1 MKRTDMD
8 NHSRYSRKWK
18 NSLTAGVLLALALGG
33 TGYAMPTGGQIQSGQ
48 GAIAQNGKTMT
59 VTQQSGKMAVDWTQ
73 FNIAKDEAVKFA
85 QPGRD
90 AVALNR
96 ITGGQ
101 KSVIDGALSANGNV
115 LLVNP
120 NGVVFSKT
128 ATVDVGSLVASTA
141 QLNDPFMKSFAG
153 STANLNLTIG
163 ERNTSAILNEGTIT
177 AQGGLVALHAAQV
190 ENTGTISNP
199 GGTVALAA
207 AKQLTLSP
215 DSDGKLNYAV
225 DGELAQAKALNSGRI
240 QADGGYVVMTAKSAQ
255 DLLGTVVNNTGTL
268 EARTLR
274 KDEKGQILL
283 DGGKSGQVEVSG
295 TLDASGMEDGQSA
308 GSIKVIGQKTIVHD
322 NTNLIAQGNVDGG
335 KIETSGDVLNL
346 GDGLTIDASGVK
358 GKHGEWLLDPLEVVI
373 SASKPSSADH
383 KYDNVAGDT
392 NGKTKNNVIYNDPPS
407 KQNANNAYNSTTW
420 IDSNQVGTI
429 LAGGTDVIIQAI
441 STSGAASI
449 TLESPIDIT
458 VSNSAKKNPTFTLE
472 ANRNIT
478 INKEITAE
486 SGGKGLNIMLNA
498 DTDGDGIGAVIINAD
513 IATNGGNFT
522 AVTGGKVSHTSK
534 GTGTEGQYGQVNVG
548 GAPAHEHLDDPN
560 YNPATVGTYF
570 GGTNTS
576 IQAENRSITT
586 NGGAITLNGEVA
598 IGLNGGT
605 LTLDTSGGDLTVTG
619 LINSGNSYKA
629 YIYGTDDWNNNE
641 MIQNMVEQ
649 YLKGGTVPAYHY
661 IGITYDKDKDGNLIK
676 DGNGYKWST
685 KKGTY
690 AEGANNI
697 HYVLNALTDTTTVSG
712 KSGTELSAIN
722 PQWYTST
729 KAGEGYDSF
738 IVDKASTI
746 TVDEYLAY
754 VKKSAPENWKTKY
767 NALTLD
773 AIRND
778 TTKMATLKADIA
790 ELIAHNWFLAEQIA
804 ENGTSGGAEVR
815 DSYLATITTRLENS
829 LSTPNGQH
837 TLWVGGRGSG
847 VRGRTVNDDK
857 NNPATWGPS
866 DPTLMDGFYWVTGP
880 EGAASTYKDS
890 EGNTL
895 KYDAGTKFW
904 DTVSSD
910 WKTGKNGEKVYGLDP
925 TWSTYKPGRKTI
937 TQPDNNGPFLTVGY
951 GSDNQWDDANFG
963 GETTWGFVQE
973 SNLANSSLKINTGKG
988 AVNLKG
994 DIGKGQAL
1002 DTLNI
1007 ENAGTVKIGDASNKV
1022 TDYNN
1027 GTVYVDHGLKIS
1039 STGNVT
1045 VGGEIHSGESEKT
1058 DTSTSLDDQYKD
1070 SVTIQSV
1077 GNLEVHGITSNTYT
1091 PEGTTNVRGG
1101 KISLTSTGTEGVIT
1115 LGDGVDYNGKNTN
1128 GGVLKASS
1136 TTQGAVIIDAQ
1147 GSKGG
1152 FVNKT
1157 TAENAIVTGETTDA
1171 NGKKVTGTWQVYSAS
1186 PDKDTF
1192 GTNLNSGTDAQ
1203 WTSKSASNT
1212 IATKNKY
1219 GKTPNSYSD
1228 TSSNKFIFQATP
1240 VITLYADDYLKTYG
1254 DEVSAYTLKKLL
1266 HGKEVFTGLDGQ
1278 KHNMTDYSSAFQE
1291 KDYTEYVSGED
1302 TVTVTSVGS
1311 NATAT
1316 RIGGKY
1322 EATEKSGADGKNAV
1336 YDLTVNL
1343 NDAKALDGYAI
1354 DTENGKLEIKKR
1366 SVTITSSSEQTYGD
1380 KTYTSWNDKKN
1391 GFANGDEKNFT
1402 YEHGIKSGSAYET
1415 NLNKTTGRTT
1425 ADAGEYQNSVY
1436 YSNPTI
1442 SGKKNADG
1450 TDDSD
1455 FFNENYTFD
1464 TTNSI
1469 GSIKVNKADL
1479 TLTLK
1484 DVSTTYGKEFDGKT
1498 YGYKKDA
1505 ADLQGLTNGDAATA
1519 ITDVLKDSDFTYVNG
1534 GAKSDPDNQAVK
1546 TQNAG
1551 SYQITGSTSKTLDNY
1566 NIKVVKPGT
1575 SKVEKATLVVDTK
1588 GNTRTYGDVT
1598 NVADDVANAASF
1610 HEAGGTNQTVNGDT
1624 VDSILKELNLSTDSK
1639 AQIKDE
1645 KGNVVKTGNANLDG
1659 YDIDATFKT
1668 ELTNYTVTKGNVGKE
1683 KIEKAALVVDTKGD
1697 TRTYGDVTNVAKDV
1711 KNAASFH
1718 VAGGTDQTVNGD
1730 AVDSILRELNL
1741 TTSSGALVTDT
1752 TGKIKTGDANTD
1764 PGYDIKAAFNKDLTN
1779 YTVTKGVVGK
1789 EKIQKATLHL
1799 STGDYEAAYGA
1810 ADKVTTDLQ
1819 SATTIKGETNGDKLT
1834 DLVPQIG
1841 IKNTSGALLKEET
1854 TPGTG
1859 RTADVKYKADGKTPD
1874 SYEITTEFNKSLD
1887 NYDVVLD
1894 KPGTVTLTPVAIT
1907 VDNEMI
1913 QTYGSA
1919 DRSFKEIATPPL
1931 VNGDTISTAGLTM
1944 APKAGGAYETN
1955 RAGRTTADVGTYED
1969 DLAFSGGGI
1978 VHADGTTDASKNYKV
1993 TIKGGII
2000 VNRADLTVTTK
2011 DVTTPFGTVKFT
2023 TSGVQGLTNGDEKN
2037 VSDLKFNYGSYG
2049 NAYLDNN
2056 SYTNAPGQY
2065 EFTTETTNQ
2074 YLDFLKNYNILGG
2087 DAAVTITPVDK
2098 PVKPDIT
2105 PEKPNPVPEGKG
2117 EVEEPS
2123 MDDFR
2128 GEEEH
2133 RDGGRTWY
2141 REKKSIPF
2149 FKVLDGKVTNYGTFD
2164 VESMP
2169 EKVEITSSGMRLPE
2183 PDQPETQHREY
2194 TTTLTLPGGDGT
2206 YRLVYNGVSFDIHPV
2221 DTAALRLLEAGDPK
2235 KNKELSEAAL
2245 HTGFQKMGLG
2255 LEDLKAVYVRF
2266 N

>member
-18 NSLTAGVLLALALGG
+18 NSLTAGILLALSLGG
-33 TGYAMPTGGQIQSGQ
+33 TACAMPTGGQIQSGQ

-73 FNIAKDEAVKFA
+73 FNIARDEAVKFA

-101 KSVIDGALSANGNV
+101 KSVIDGALSANGNL

-163 ERNTSAILNEGTIT
+163 EGNTSAILNEGTIT

-255 DLLGTVVNNTGTL
+255 DLLGTVVNNTGTI
-268 EARTLR
+268 EAKTLR

-283 DGGKSGQVEVSG
+283 DGGKSGQVEVNG

-322 NTNLIAQGNVDGG
+322 DTNLIAKGDVDGG

-767 NALTLD
+767 NALTFD
-773 AIRND
+773 EIKKD
-778 TTKMATLKADIA
+778 TTKMETLKADIA

-804 ENGTSGGAEVR
+804 ENGTSGGAKVR

-1402 YEHGIKSGSAYET
+1402 YEHGIKSGSAY
-1415 NLNKTTGRTT
+1415 
-1425 ADAGEYQNSVY
+1425 
-1436 YSNPTI
+1436 
-1442 SGKKNADG
+1442 
-1450 TDDSD
+1450 
-1455 FFNENYTFD
+1455 
-1464 TTNSI
+1464 
-1469 GSIKVNKADL
+1469 
-1479 TLTLK
+1479 
-1484 DVSTTYGKEFDGKT
+1484 
-1498 YGYKKDA
+1498 
-1505 ADLQGLTNGDAATA
+1505 
-1519 ITDVLKDSDFTYVNG
+1519 VLR
-1534 GAKSDPDNQAVK
+1534 PD
-1546 TQNAG
+1546 
-1551 SYQITGSTSKTLDNY
+1551 Y
-1566 NIKVVKPGT
+1566 N
-1575 SKVEKATLVVDTK
+1575 
-1588 GNTRTYGDVT
+1588 
-1598 NVADDVANAASF
+1598 
-1610 HEAGGTNQTVNGDT
+1610 
-1624 VDSILKELNLSTDSK
+1624 
-1639 AQIKDE
+1639 
-1645 KGNVVKTGNANLDG
+1645 
-1659 YDIDATFKT
+1659 
-1668 ELTNYTVTKGNVGKE
+1668 
-1683 KIEKAALVVDTKGD
+1683 
-1697 TRTYGDVTNVAKDV
+1697 
-1711 KNAASFH
+1711 
-1718 VAGGTDQTVNGD
+1718 
-1730 AVDSILRELNL
+1730 
-1741 TTSSGALVTDT
+1741 
-1752 TGKIKTGDANTD
+1752 
-1764 PGYDIKAAFNKDLTN
+1764 
-1779 YTVTKGVVGK
+1779 
-1789 EKIQKATLHL
+1789 
-1799 STGDYEAAYGA
+1799 
-1810 ADKVTTDLQ
+1810 
-1819 SATTIKGETNGDKLT
+1819 
-1834 DLVPQIG
+1834 
-1841 IKNTSGALLKEET
+1841 
-1854 TPGTG
+1854 
-1859 RTADVKYKADGKTPD
+1859 
-1874 SYEITTEFNKSLD
+1874 
-1887 NYDVVLD
+1887 
-1894 KPGTVTLTPVAIT
+1894 
-1907 VDNEMI
+1907 
-1913 QTYGSA
+1913 
-1919 DRSFKEIATPPL
+1919 
-1931 VNGDTISTAGLTM
+1931 
-1944 APKAGGAYETN
+1944 
-1955 RAGRTTADVGTYED
+1955 
-1969 DLAFSGGGI
+1969 
-1978 VHADGTTDASKNYKV
+1978 
-1993 TIKGGII
+1993 
-2000 VNRADLTVTTK
+2000 
-2011 DVTTPFGTVKFT
+2011 
-2023 TSGVQGLTNGDEKN
+2023 
-2037 VSDLKFNYGSYG
+2037 
-2049 NAYLDNN
+2049 
-2056 SYTNAPGQY
+2056 
-2065 EFTTETTNQ
+2065 
-2074 YLDFLKNYNILGG
+2074 
-2087 DAAVTITPVDK
+2087 
-2098 PVKPDIT
+2098 
-2105 PEKPNPVPEGKG
+2105 
-2117 EVEEPS
+2117 
-2123 MDDFR
+2123 
-2128 GEEEH
+2128 
-2133 RDGGRTWY
+2133 
-2141 REKKSIPF
+2141 
-2149 FKVLDGKVTNYGTFD
+2149 
-2164 VESMP
+2164 
-2169 EKVEITSSGMRLPE
+2169 
-2183 PDQPETQHREY
+2183 
-2194 TTTLTLPGGDGT
+2194 
-2206 YRLVYNGVSFDIHPV
+2206 
-2221 DTAALRLLEAGDPK
+2221 
-2235 KNKELSEAAL
+2235 
-2245 HTGFQKMGLG
+2245 
-2255 LEDLKAVYVRF
+2255 
-2266 N
+2266 

>member
-141 QLNDPFMKSFAG
+141 QLNDPFIKSFAG

-225 DGELAQAKALNSGRI
+225 DGELAQAKVLNSGRI

-268 EARTLR
+268 EAKTLR

-283 DGGKSGQVEVSG
+283 DGGDNGQVEVSG

-322 NTNLIAQGNVDGG
+322 DTNLIAQGDVDGG

-722 PQWYTST
+722 SQWYTST

-1336 YDLTVNL
+1336 YNLTVNL

-1551 SYQITGSTSKTLDNY
+1551 SYQITGRTSKTLDNY
-1566 NIKVVKPGT
+1566 NIKVVNPGT
-1575 SKVEKATLVVDTK
+1575 SKVEKAKLTLKVGDTS
-1588 GNTRTYGDVT
+1588 TTYGSSDWTPYTYTLSGNANGDSEEDVRNNQIEVSYSNGGEKSDPNNSAVKTQNAGDYGLTGTFTLKGDTAKNYEIDEVNSDLTGKATVKKATVKVKLNDVSTTYGTAFDTSKYGYDTSSIKGLT
-1598 NVADDVANAASF
+1598 NGDGSGVVTSALDGTYGTGNITYTNTGDASA
-1610 HEAGGTNQTVNGDT
+1610 EEKQAGKVTKTVNGGPYYLEGSTNQTLDNYN
-1624 VDSILKELNLSTDSK
+1624 IEIEN
-1639 AQIKDE
+1639 
-1645 KGNVVKTGNANLDG
+1645 GNATIN
-1659 YDIDATFKT
+1659 
-1668 ELTNYTVTKGNVGKE
+1668 
-1683 KIEKAALVVDTKGD
+1683 
-1697 TRTYGDVTNVAKDV
+1697 
-1711 KNAASFH
+1711 
-1718 VAGGTDQTVNGD
+1718 
-1730 AVDSILRELNL
+1730 
-1741 TTSSGALVTDT
+1741 
-1752 TGKIKTGDANTD
+1752 
-1764 PGYDIKAAFNKDLTN
+1764 
-1779 YTVTKGVVGK
+1779 
-1789 EKIQKATLHL
+1789 KATLHL
-1799 STGDYEAAYGA
+1799 FTGDYTEAYGA
-1810 ADKVTTDLQ
+1810 AGAVQKDLD
-1819 SATTIKGETNGDKLT
+1819 SATTVKGEKNGDSLAELT
-1834 DLVPQIG
+1834 SKIG
-1841 IKNTSGALLKEET
+1841 ITNTSGALVSKD
-1854 TPGTG
+1854 
-1859 RTADVKYKADGKTPD
+1859 RTNDVKYKTDGSLD
-1874 SYEITTEFNKSLD
+1874 SYGITTDFNKSLD
-1887 NYDVVLD
+1887 NYDVVQD
-1894 KPGTVTLTPVAIT
+1894 QAGSVTLTPVEVT

-1919 DRSFKEIATPPL
+1919 DRSFKEVVVPGL
-1931 VNGDTISTAGLTM
+1931 VNGDKISTDGLKM
-1944 APKAGGAYETN
+1944 APKANGKYETN
-1955 RAGRTTADVGTYED
+1955 KGNRTTADAGIYED

-1978 VHADGTTDASKNYKV
+1978 VHEDGTTESSKNYKV
-1993 TIKGGII
+1993 TIKGDII
-2000 VNRADLTVTTK
+2000 VNKADLHVNTK
-2011 DVTTPFGTVKFT
+2011 DVTTPFGTVEFT

-2056 SYTNAPGQY
+2056 SYTNAPGRY

-2074 YLDFLKNYNILGG
+2074 YLDFLKNYNTLGG
-2087 DAAVTITPVDK
+2087 DATVTITPVDK

>member
-18 NSLTAGVLLALALGG
+18 NSLTAGILLALSLGG
-33 TGYAMPTGGQIQSGQ
+33 TACAMPTGGQIQSGQ

-73 FNIAKDEAVKFA
+73 FNIARDEAVKFA

-101 KSVIDGALSANGNV
+101 KSVIDGALSANGNL

-163 ERNTSAILNEGTIT
+163 EGNTSAILNEGTIT

-225 DGELAQAKALNSGRI
+225 DGELAQAKAQNSGRI

-255 DLLGTVVNNTGTL
+255 DLLGTVVNNTGTI
-268 EARTLR
+268 EAKTLR

-283 DGGKSGQVEVSG
+283 DGGKSGQVEVNG

-322 NTNLIAQGNVDGG
+322 DTNLIAKGDVDGG

-1551 SYQITGSTSKTLDNY
+1551 SYQITGRTSKTLDNY
-1566 NIKVVKPGT
+1566 NIKVVNPGT
-1575 SKVEKATLVVDTK
+1575 SKVEKAKLTLKVGDTS
-1588 GNTRTYGDVT
+1588 TTYGSSDWTPYTYTLSGNANGDSEEDVRNNQIEVSYSNGGEKSDPNNSAVKTQNAGDYGLTGTFTLKGDTAKNYEIDEVNSDLTGKATVKKATVKVKLNDVSTTYGTAFDTSKYGYDTSSIKGLT
-1598 NVADDVANAASF
+1598 NGDGSGVVTSALDGTYGTGNITYTNTGDASA
-1610 HEAGGTNQTVNGDT
+1610 EEKQAGKVTKTVNGGPYYLEGSTNQTLDNYN
-1624 VDSILKELNLSTDSK
+1624 IEIEN
-1639 AQIKDE
+1639 
-1645 KGNVVKTGNANLDG
+1645 GNATIN
-1659 YDIDATFKT
+1659 
-1668 ELTNYTVTKGNVGKE
+1668 
-1683 KIEKAALVVDTKGD
+1683 
-1697 TRTYGDVTNVAKDV
+1697 
-1711 KNAASFH
+1711 
-1718 VAGGTDQTVNGD
+1718 
-1730 AVDSILRELNL
+1730 
-1741 TTSSGALVTDT
+1741 
-1752 TGKIKTGDANTD
+1752 
-1764 PGYDIKAAFNKDLTN
+1764 
-1779 YTVTKGVVGK
+1779 
-1789 EKIQKATLHL
+1789 KATLHL
-1799 STGDYEAAYGA
+1799 FTGDYTEAYGA
-1810 ADKVTTDLQ
+1810 AGAVQKDLD
-1819 SATTIKGETNGDKLT
+1819 SATTVKGEKNGDSLAELT
-1834 DLVPQIG
+1834 SKIG
-1841 IKNTSGALLKEET
+1841 ITNTSGALVSKD
-1854 TPGTG
+1854 
-1859 RTADVKYKADGKTPD
+1859 RTNDVKYKTDGSLD
-1874 SYEITTEFNKSLD
+1874 SYGITTDFNKSLD
-1887 NYDVVLD
+1887 NYDVVQD
-1894 KPGTVTLTPVAIT
+1894 QAGSVTLTPVEVT

-1919 DRSFKEIATPPL
+1919 DRSFKEVVVPGL
-1931 VNGDTISTAGLTM
+1931 VNGDKISTDGLKM
-1944 APKAGGAYETN
+1944 APKANGKYETN
-1955 RAGRTTADVGTYED
+1955 KGNRTTADAGIYED

-1978 VHADGTTDASKNYKV
+1978 VHEDGTTESSKNYKV
-1993 TIKGGII
+1993 TIKGDII
-2000 VNRADLTVTTK
+2000 VNKADLHVNTK
-2011 DVTTPFGTVKFT
+2011 DVTTPFGTVEFT

-2056 SYTNAPGQY
+2056 SYTNAPGRY

-2074 YLDFLKNYNILGG
+2074 YLDFLKNYNTLGG
-2087 DAAVTITPVDK
+2087 DATVTITPVDK

-2235 KNKELSEAAL
+2235 KNEELSEAAL

>member
-1 MKRTDMD
+1 M
-8 NHSRYSRKWK
+8 
-18 NSLTAGVLLALALGG
+18 
-33 TGYAMPTGGQIQSGQ
+33 
-48 GAIAQNGKTMT
+48 
-59 VTQQSGKMAVDWTQ
+59 
-73 FNIAKDEAVKFA
+73 
-85 QPGRD
+85 
-90 AVALNR
+90 
-96 ITGGQ
+96 
-101 KSVIDGALSANGNV
+101 
-115 LLVNP
+115 
-120 NGVVFSKT
+120 
-128 ATVDVGSLVASTA
+128 
-141 QLNDPFMKSFAG
+141 
-153 STANLNLTIG
+153 
-163 ERNTSAILNEGTIT
+163 
-177 AQGGLVALHAAQV
+177 
-190 ENTGTISNP
+190 
-199 GGTVALAA
+199 
-207 AKQLTLSP
+207 
-215 DSDGKLNYAV
+215 
-225 DGELAQAKALNSGRI
+225 
-240 QADGGYVVMTAKSAQ
+240 
-255 DLLGTVVNNTGTL
+255 
-268 EARTLR
+268 
-274 KDEKGQILL
+274 
-283 DGGKSGQVEVSG
+283 
-295 TLDASGMEDGQSA
+295 
-308 GSIKVIGQKTIVHD
+308 
-322 NTNLIAQGNVDGG
+322 
-335 KIETSGDVLNL
+335 
-346 GDGLTIDASGVK
+346 
-358 GKHGEWLLDPLEVVI
+358 
-373 SASKPSSADH
+373 
-383 KYDNVAGDT
+383 
-392 NGKTKNNVIYNDPPS
+392 
-407 KQNANNAYNSTTW
+407 
-420 IDSNQVGTI
+420 
-429 LAGGTDVIIQAI
+429 
-441 STSGAASI
+441 
-449 TLESPIDIT
+449 
-458 VSNSAKKNPTFTLE
+458 
-472 ANRNIT
+472 
-478 INKEITAE
+478 
-486 SGGKGLNIMLNA
+486 
-498 DTDGDGIGAVIINAD
+498 
-513 IATNGGNFT
+513 
-522 AVTGGKVSHTSK
+522 
-534 GTGTEGQYGQVNVG
+534 
-548 GAPAHEHLDDPN
+548 
-560 YNPATVGTYF
+560 
-570 GGTNTS
+570 
-576 IQAENRSITT
+576 
-586 NGGAITLNGEVA
+586 
-598 IGLNGGT
+598 NGGT

-1551 SYQITGSTSKTLDNY
+1551 SYQITGRTSKTLDNY
-1566 NIKVVKPGT
+1566 NIKVVNPGT
-1575 SKVEKATLVVDTK
+1575 SKVEKAKLTLKVGDTS
-1588 GNTRTYGDVT
+1588 TTYGSSDWTPYTYTLSGNANGDSEEDVRNNQIEVSYSNGGEKSDPNNSAVKTQNAGDYGLTGTFTLKGDTAKNYEIDEVNSDLTGKATVKKATVKVKLNDVSTTYGTAFDTSKYGYDTSSIKGLT
-1598 NVADDVANAASF
+1598 NGDGSGVVTSALDGTYGTGNITYTNTGDASA
-1610 HEAGGTNQTVNGDT
+1610 EEKQAGKVTKTVNGGPYYLEGSTNQTLDNYN
-1624 VDSILKELNLSTDSK
+1624 IEIEN
-1639 AQIKDE
+1639 
-1645 KGNVVKTGNANLDG
+1645 GNATIN
-1659 YDIDATFKT
+1659 
-1668 ELTNYTVTKGNVGKE
+1668 
-1683 KIEKAALVVDTKGD
+1683 
-1697 TRTYGDVTNVAKDV
+1697 
-1711 KNAASFH
+1711 
-1718 VAGGTDQTVNGD
+1718 
-1730 AVDSILRELNL
+1730 
-1741 TTSSGALVTDT
+1741 
-1752 TGKIKTGDANTD
+1752 
-1764 PGYDIKAAFNKDLTN
+1764 
-1779 YTVTKGVVGK
+1779 
-1789 EKIQKATLHL
+1789 KATLHL
-1799 STGDYEAAYGA
+1799 FTGDYTEAYGA
-1810 ADKVTTDLQ
+1810 AGAVQKDLD
-1819 SATTIKGETNGDKLT
+1819 SATTVKGEKNGDSLAELT
-1834 DLVPQIG
+1834 SKIG
-1841 IKNTSGALLKEET
+1841 ITNTSGALVSKD
-1854 TPGTG
+1854 
-1859 RTADVKYKADGKTPD
+1859 RTNDVKYKTDGSLD
-1874 SYEITTEFNKSLD
+1874 SYGITTDFNKSLD
-1887 NYDVVLD
+1887 NYDVVQD
-1894 KPGTVTLTPVAIT
+1894 QAGSVTLTPVEVT

-1919 DRSFKEIATPPL
+1919 DRSFKEVVVPGL
-1931 VNGDTISTAGLTM
+1931 VNGDKISTDGLKM
-1944 APKAGGAYETN
+1944 APKANGKYETN
-1955 RAGRTTADVGTYED
+1955 KGNRTTADAGIYED

-1978 VHADGTTDASKNYKV
+1978 VHEDGTTESSKNYKV
-1993 TIKGGII
+1993 TIKGDII
-2000 VNRADLTVTTK
+2000 VNKADLTVTTK

-2183 PDQPETQHREY
+2183 PDQLETQHREY

-2235 KNKELSEAAL
+2235 KNEELSEAAL